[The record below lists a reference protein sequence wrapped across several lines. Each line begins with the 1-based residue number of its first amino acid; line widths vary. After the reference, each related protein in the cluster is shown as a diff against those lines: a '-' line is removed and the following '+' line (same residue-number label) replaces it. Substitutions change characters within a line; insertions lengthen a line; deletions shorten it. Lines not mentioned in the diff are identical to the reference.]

1 MTMGDLSPNFS
12 KSEFACKCGCG
23 FGAKDG
29 DVSAGLVVLLE
40 KIRQDVGGPVRLTSG
55 CRCEKHNRDVGGV
68 DHSVHTLGE
77 AADIQVEGGRY
88 RFMVAQSA
96 FSHDAEGVGIAKGFV
111 HVDVHDGSSKPRP
124 SSWSY

>member
-55 CRCEKHNRDVGGV
+55 CRCEKHNRD
-68 DHSVHTLGE
+68 
-77 AADIQVEGGRY
+77 IQVEGGRY